1 MTIQKADVVIIGA
14 GSTGMST
21 AYELAK
27 AGVDVLVVERRSLAM
42 EAAGRN
48 PGGIRQ
54 IGRDPDELPLIV
66 GAMKRW
72 HALSEE
78 LDCDLELRED
88 GYLWVAMS
96 ENDLEMQRGLV
107 ERDSHYGIK
116 EYAFDRRQVQEL
128 APVISDVVLG
138 GLYSPTDL
146 LANPFLVARGYYT
159 NAKRY
164 GARFLFDTEVLN
176 IRIEN
181 NRIRGVVTSM
191 GEISTNVIINAAGPW
206 SDHIGRMAGI
216 DIPLS
221 PCPNQFIVTEPVK
234 AILPPFLLI
243 SAIGVC
249 RQSEEGH
256 VYIGNTNAPG
266 GIGGFSKATNYGE
279 MTRTVT
285 NILKI
290 VPAFRKLNIIRT
302 WVGTI
307 DFSPDDN
314 FVFGHVDSVEGLIL
328 ASGFSGHG
336 FALTPILGQ
345 LLCEL
350 IVQGK
355 TSLPVDAFRLDRFK
369 RGIVEKEGHFAHQ
382 HMADKT
388 PQPPKE
394 NP

>member
-1 MTIQKADVVIIGA
+1 
-14 GSTGMST
+14 
-21 AYELAK
+21 
-27 AGVDVLVVERRSLAM
+27 
-42 EAAGRN
+42 
-48 PGGIRQ
+48 
-54 IGRDPDELPLIV
+54 
-66 GAMKRW
+66 
-72 HALSEE
+72 
-78 LDCDLELRED
+78 
-88 GYLWVAMS
+88 MS
-96 ENDLEMQRGLV
+96 EKDLGMQRSLV

-116 EYAFDRRQVQEL
+116 EYVYDRGQIREL
-128 APVISDVVLG
+128 APAISDIVLG

-181 NRIRGVVTSM
+181 DRIQGVVTSN

-234 AILPPFLLI
+234 AILPSFLLI

-279 MTRTVT
+279 MTRTAT

-314 FVFGHVDSVEGLIL
+314 FIFGHVDKVEGLIL

-350 IVQGK
+350 VVQGK
-355 TSLPVDAFRLDRFK
+355 TSLPVDAFKLDRFK
-369 RGIVEKEGHFAHQ
+369 HGVVEKEGHFAHQ

-388 PQPPKE
+388 TQPPTA
-394 NP
+394 NS

>member
-14 GSTGMST
+14 GSTGLSA

-27 AGVDVLVVERRSLAM
+27 AGVDVLVVDKRFLAM

-66 GAMKRW
+66 GAMQRW
-72 HALSEE
+72 RSLPAE
-78 LDCDLELRED
+78 LGCDLELTED
-88 GYLWVAMS
+88 GYLWVAMN
-96 ENDLEMQRGLV
+96 EKDLVMERALV
-107 ERDSHYGIK
+107 ERDAHFGIK
-116 EYAFDRRQVQEL
+116 EYVLDQRQVKEL
-128 APVISDVVLG
+128 APAISDIVFG

-146 LANPFLVARGYYT
+146 IANPFLVAKGYYT

-164 GARFLFDTEVLN
+164 GARFLFETEVTGLK
-176 IRIEN
+176 IEGKH
-181 NRIRGVVTSM
+181 IRGVVTTQ
-191 GEISTNVIINAAGPW
+191 GEIATNLIINAAGPW
-206 SDHIGRMAGI
+206 SDRIGRMAGL

-221 PCPNQFIVTEPVK
+221 PCPNQFIITERMP

-243 SAIGVC
+243 SSIGVC
-249 RQSEEGH
+249 RQSKDGH

-290 VPAFRKLNIIRT
+290 VPAFRKLNVIRT

-314 FVFGHVDSVEGLIL
+314 FILGYVDEIEGLVL
-328 ASGFSGHG
+328 ASGF
-336 FALTPILGQ
+336 
-345 LLCEL
+345 
-350 IVQGK
+350 
-355 TSLPVDAFRLDRFK
+355 
-369 RGIVEKEGHFAHQ
+369 
-382 HMADKT
+382 
-388 PQPPKE
+388 
-394 NP
+394 